1 MQNSY
6 GITDDE
12 RNKMTDLCVNQIK
25 KKDFNHLFGK
35 RKFVWDIFKYNI
47 KSALYYALIA
57 VLLVA
62 SIVFSFI
69 GWFSHQNTLFPSRI
83 VFIALGIICF
93 IADIVIYWCGCDLD
107 MHPKH
112 VFIKYDDRVNN
123 FIHDLTSGLII
134 SGYSIDDFDDDKEAA
149 LEKIIKDNLLFS
161 IYSGN
166 AKQVKKIMQSQTKL
180 AVLAKKLTENSFI
193 SQIDKDNLHE
203 LEDLYLSH
211 LKDLEDKLKQVNN
224 KKFNHILF
232 IILNEHLTYLM
243 PDSVYSN
250 YENRLAQAII
260 ETTQIHVEPD
270 SIKTVYSF
278 EKKASK

>member
-12 RNKMTDLCVNQIK
+12 RNEMTDLCVNQINE
-25 KKDFNHLFGK
+25 KDYDHLFGK
-35 RKFVWDIFKYNI
+35 RKFHWDIFKYNL
-47 KSALYYALIA
+47 KSTLYYALIA

-107 MHPKH
+107 MHPNH
-112 VFIKYDDRVNN
+112 VFIKYDNRVNS
-123 FIHDLTSGLII
+123 FIYDLTLGLII
-134 SGYSIDDFDDDKEAA
+134 SGYNIDDFDDKE
-149 LEKIIKDNLLFS
+149 EKLKKIVKDNLLFA
-161 IYSGN
+161 IYSN
-166 AKQVKKIMQSQTKL
+166 NIKQVKKLMQSQTKL
-180 AVLAKKLTENSFI
+180 AVLAKKLAENSFT

-211 LKDLEDKLKQVNN
+211 LKILGDKLKQVNN

-243 PDSVYSN
+243 PDSVHSN

-260 ETTQIHVEPD
+260 ETTQ
-270 SIKTVYSF
+270 K
-278 EKKASK
+278 

>member
-1 MQNSY
+1 
-6 GITDDE
+6 
-12 RNKMTDLCVNQIK
+12 
-25 KKDFNHLFGK
+25 
-35 RKFVWDIFKYNI
+35 
-47 KSALYYALIA
+47 
-57 VLLVA
+57 
-62 SIVFSFI
+62 
-69 GWFSHQNTLFPSRI
+69 
-83 VFIALGIICF
+83 
-93 IADIVIYWCGCDLD
+93 
-107 MHPKH
+107 
-112 VFIKYDDRVNN
+112 
-123 FIHDLTSGLII
+123 
-134 SGYSIDDFDDDKEAA
+134 
-149 LEKIIKDNLLFS
+149 
-161 IYSGN
+161 
-166 AKQVKKIMQSQTKL
+166 MQSQTKL

-211 LKDLEDKLKQVNN
+211 LKDLADKLKQVNN